1 MHLSD
6 HDLRQMD
13 EGWLEKLPEDKL
25 RQVSAR
31 ILRDLKEAR
40 DRLNQ
45 TPANSSRPPSS
56 RAPWEKG
63 QAEEK
68 ELAPKDDGGEAEAT
82 RESDGCEGPAPES
95 NPVQDGSPA
104 EPKKKP
110 GKQPG
115 AKGFGRTQKF
125 AVTGER
131 VHRAAACT
139 ACGDPLPGDAPA
151 QAYAAWHEIDIEVS
165 PEGGLRLNCTRHTLL
180 DITGGCCGH
189 VTRSVPWRAGADALW
204 DRVGLSEWRLVGPNL
219 AAVIAMLALR
229 MRLSR
234 ARIRELL
241 HELFGITL
249 SIGVIDQ
256 TIREAGRACAPL
268 EDVLVEEI
276 QRAALVHADE
286 TGWPEAGVLLWLWVL
301 VSASTVLYFIGGRT
315 REMLRNALG
324 ENFAGALMAD
334 GYSVYRAWLN
344 RLRCWAHLL
353 RKARG
358 LKESTDGRVAGVG
371 SEMLAILTRLV
382 EAVLSARESPPPGA
396 LAELHAGDIR
406 RLRALCE
413 MHRDDGHKK
422 LRALAGEFLNDWEVI
437 LRQVAEPNLPLTNN
451 PAESA
456 LRPLVIARDISHGTR
471 CASGS
476 RAYALLASVIETCRL
491 RKASSWRYLAEVI
504 RAARVGAS
512 LPALPLAPAV
522 SNIG

>member
-13 EGWLEKLPEDKL
+13 EGWLENLPEGKL

-31 ILRDLKEAR
+31 ILQDLKEAR

-45 TPANSSRPPSS
+45 TPDNSSRPPSS
-56 RAPWEKG
+56 RVPWEKG
-63 QAEEK
+63 HTEENEPVADK
-68 ELAPKDDGGEAEAT
+68 GESEAET
-82 RESDGCEGPAPES
+82 PRESGRPGEPATGCEPAP
-95 NPVQDGSPA
+95 G
-104 EPKKKP
+104 EPPTGQKKKP

-115 AKGFGRTQKF
+115 AQGFGRTQKF

-131 VHRAAACT
+131 MHRAGTCT
-139 ACGDPLPGDAPA
+139 ACGEPLPVDAPS
-151 QAYAAWHEIDIEVS
+151 QAYAAWDAIDVEVL
-165 PEGGLRLNCTRHTLL
+165 PEGGLRLNCTRHTLV
-180 DITGGCCGH
+180 DVTGGCCGH
-189 VTRSVPWRAGADALW
+189 TTRTMPYRAGADLLW
-204 DRVGLSEWRLVGPNL
+204 DKVGLSEWRLVGPNL
-219 AAVIAMLALR
+219 AAVIAMLSLR

-256 TIREAGRACAPL
+256 AIREAGRACAPL
-268 EDVLVEEI
+268 EDARVEDI
-276 QRAALVHADE
+276 QQAALVHADE
-286 TGWPEAGVLLWLWVL
+286 TGWPEAGGLLWLWVL
-301 VSASTVLYFIGGRT
+301 VSASAVLYFIGGRT

-324 ENFAGALMAD
+324 EDFAGVLMAD
-334 GYSVYRAWLN
+334 GYGVYRAWLN

-358 LKESTDGRVAGVG
+358 LEESTDGRVAGVG
-371 SEMLAILTRLV
+371 GEMLAILTGLV
-382 EAVLSARESPPPGA
+382 EAVLSARESPPPEA
-396 LAELHAGDIR
+396 LTELHSQDIR

-413 MHRDDGHKK
+413 GHRDDSHQK
-422 LRALAGEFLNDWEVI
+422 LRALAGEFLNDWEAI
-437 LRQVAEPNLPLTNN
+437 LRPVAEPNLPLTNN

-456 LRPLVIARDISHGTR
+456 LRPMVIARDISHGTR

-491 RKASSWRYLAEVI
+491 RKASSWHYLAEVI
-504 RAARVGAS
+504 RAARIGAS
-512 LPALPLAPAV
+512 LPALPSVPAGG
-522 SNIG
+522 NIG

>member
-13 EGWLEKLPEDKL
+13 EDWLEKLPEDKL

-31 ILRDLKEAR
+31 ILQDLKEAR

-45 TPANSSRPPSS
+45 TPDNSSLPPGS

-63 QAEEK
+63 PAEK
-68 ELAPKDDGGEAEAT
+68 KGSAPDDDESETETT
-82 RESDGCEGPAPES
+82 RESDGCGESAPRCEPAR
-95 NPVQDGSPA
+95 G
-104 EPKKKP
+104 EPPSGLKKKP
-110 GKQPG
+110 GKQAG
-115 AKGFGRTQKF
+115 AQGFGRTQKF
-125 AVTGER
+125 AVTGEQ

-139 ACGDPLPGDAPA
+139 ACGDPLPVDAPS
-151 QAYAAWHEIDIEVS
+151 QAYAAWDGIDIEVL

-189 VTRSVPWRAGADALW
+189 TTRTLPYRAGADVLW
-204 DRVGLSEWRLVGPNL
+204 DKVGLSEWRLIGPNL
-219 AAVIAMLALR
+219 AAVIAMLSLR

-241 HELFGITL
+241 HELFGVTL

-256 TIREAGRACAPL
+256 AVREAGRACAPL
-268 EDVLVEEI
+268 EKVLVEEI
-276 QRAALVHADE
+276 QKAALVHADE
-286 TGWPEAGVLLWLWVL
+286 TGWPEAGVLLWLWVT
-301 VSASTVLYFIGGRT
+301 VSASAVLYFIGGRT

-324 ENFAGALMAD
+324 EDFAGVLMAD
-334 GYSVYRAWLN
+334 GYTVYRTWLN

-358 LKESTDGRVAGVG
+358 LEESTDGRVAGVG
-371 SEMLAILTRLV
+371 GEMLAILARLV

-396 LAELHAGDIR
+396 LTDLHSQDIR
-406 RLRALCE
+406 RLRELCE
-413 MHRDDGHKK
+413 RHRDDGHKK
-422 LRALAGEFLNDWEVI
+422 LRELAGEFLNDWEVI

-456 LRPLVIARDISHGTR
+456 LRPMVIARDISHGTR

-491 RKASSWRYLAEVI
+491 RNASSWHYLAEVI
-504 RAARVGAS
+504 QAARIGAS
-512 LPALPLAPAV
+512 LPSLPSVPAV
-522 SNIG
+522 AM

>member
-13 EGWLEKLPEDKL
+13 EGWLENLPEDKL

-31 ILRDLKEAR
+31 ILQDLKEAR
-40 DRLNQ
+40 DRLNR
-45 TPANSSRPPSS
+45 TPDNSPRPPSS

-63 QAEEK
+63 QTEGNGPVADKGE
-68 ELAPKDDGGEAEAT
+68 DDTKTCREAVQPPAA
-82 RESDGCEGPAPES
+82 GCEPAPG
-95 NPVQDGSPA
+95 GSPT
-104 EPKKKP
+104 EQKKKP

-131 VHRAAACT
+131 THRAGTCT
-139 ACGDPLPGDAPA
+139 ACGDLLPGDAPA
-151 QAYAAWHEIDIEVS
+151 QAYAAWDEIDIEVS
-165 PEGGLRLNCTRHTLL
+165 PEGGLRLNCTHHTLL
-180 DITGGCCGH
+180 DVTGGCCGH

-219 AAVIAMLALR
+219 AAVIAMLSLR

-241 HELFGITL
+241 HELFGVTL

-276 QRAALVHADE
+276 QQAALVHADE
-286 TGWPEAGVLLWLWVL
+286 TGWPESGVLLWLWAL
-301 VSASTVLYFIGGRT
+301 VSASAVLYFIGGRT

-324 ENFAGALMAD
+324 EDFAGVLMAD

-371 SEMLAILTRLV
+371 GEMLDILTKLV
-382 EAVLSARESPPPGA
+382 GAVLSARASPPPEA
-396 LAELHAGDIR
+396 LTELHGEDIR

-413 MHRDDGHKK
+413 RHRG
-422 LRALAGEFLNDWEVI
+422 R
-437 LRQVAEPNLPLTNN
+437 
-451 PAESA
+451 
-456 LRPLVIARDISHGTR
+456 RPSQT
-471 CASGS
+471 
-476 RAYALLASVIETCRL
+476 
-491 RKASSWRYLAEVI
+491 
-504 RAARVGAS
+504 ARVGGGVS
-512 LPALPLAPAV
+512 QRLGGHPAPACRAEPAADQQPR
-522 SNIG
+522 

>member
-1 MHLSD
+1 MYLSD

-25 RQVSAR
+25 RQVSTR
-31 ILRDLKEAR
+31 ILQDLKEAR

-45 TPANSSRPPSS
+45 TPDNSSRPPSS

-63 QAEEK
+63 QTEGTGPVADKVEGNTK
-68 ELAPKDDGGEAEAT
+68 ACREAGQPPAA
-82 RESDGCEGPAPES
+82 GCEPA
-95 NPVQDGSPA
+95 QDGSPA
-104 EPKKKP
+104 EQKKKKP

-125 AVTGER
+125 AATGER

-139 ACGDPLPGDAPA
+139 ACGGPLPGDAPS
-151 QAYAAWHEIDIEVS
+151 QAYAAWDEIDIEVS

-180 DITGGCCGH
+180 DVTGGCCGH
-189 VTRSVPWRAGADALW
+189 VTRSEPWRAGADALW
-204 DRVGLSEWRLVGPNL
+204 DRVDLSEWRLVGPNL

-268 EDVLVEEI
+268 EDVLVDEI
-276 QRAALVHADE
+276 QQAALVHADE
-286 TGWPEAGVLLWLWVL
+286 TGWPESGVLLWLWVL

-324 ENFAGALMAD
+324 GDFAGVLMAD

-371 SEMLAILTRLV
+371 GEMLAILTRLV
-382 EAVLSARESPPPGA
+382 EAVLSARESPPPVA
-396 LAELHAGDIR
+396 LTELHGEDIR

-413 MHRDDGHKK
+413 MHRDDVHKK
-422 LRALAGEFLNDWEVI
+422 LRELAGEFLNDWEVI

-451 PAESA
+451 PAETA
-456 LRPLVIARDISHGTR
+456 LRPMVIARDISHGTR

-491 RKASSWRYLAEVI
+491 RKASSWHYLAEVI

-522 SNIG
+522 SHIG

>member
-13 EGWLEKLPEDKL
+13 EGWLENLPVDKL

-31 ILRDLKEAR
+31 ILQDLKEAR

-45 TPANSSRPPSS
+45 TPDNSSRPPSS

-63 QAEEK
+63 QAEGDGPDTDGSGAEVSS
-68 ELAPKDDGGEAEAT
+68 ETGQSAAGGE
-82 RESDGCEGPAPES
+82 PA
-95 NPVQDGSPA
+95 QGKSPA

-125 AVTGER
+125 AVTGEQA
-131 VHRAAACT
+131 HRAAACT
-139 ACGDPLPGDAPA
+139 ACSDPLPGDAPS
-151 QAYAAWHEIDIEVS
+151 QAYAAWDEIDIEVL

-189 VTRSVPWRAGADALW
+189 TTRTLPCRAGADALW

-219 AAVIAMLALR
+219 AAVIAMLSLR

-268 EDVLVEEI
+268 EEELVEEI

-286 TGWPEAGVLLWLWVL
+286 TGWPESGVLLWLWVL

-315 REMLRNALG
+315 RERLRSALG
-324 ENFAGALMAD
+324 EDFAGVLMAD
-334 GYSVYRAWLN
+334 GYTVYRAWLN

-371 SEMLAILTRLV
+371 GEMLDILTRLV
-382 EAVLSARESPPPGA
+382 EAVLSARESPPPVA
-396 LAELHAGDIR
+396 LTELHGEDIR

-422 LRALAGEFLNDWEVI
+422 LRELAGEFLNDWAVI

-456 LRPLVIARDISHGTR
+456 LRPMVIARDISHGTR

-491 RKASSWRYLAEVI
+491 RKASSWHYLAEVI
-504 RAARVGAS
+504 RAARVGAL

>member
-25 RQVSAR
+25 RQVSGR
-31 ILRDLKEAR
+31 ILHDLKEAR
-40 DRLNQ
+40 DRLNR
-45 TPANSSRPPSS
+45 TPDNSSRPPSS

-63 QAEEK
+63 QTKEK
-68 ELAPKDDGGEAEAT
+68 EPVADKAEGEDETEMAGEDGPSAAECGPAQGGQNAEA
-82 RESDGCEGPAPES
+82 
-95 NPVQDGSPA
+95 
-104 EPKKKP
+104 KKKP

-115 AKGFGRTQKF
+115 AQGFGRTQKF

-131 VHRAAACT
+131 THRATVCT
-139 ACGDPLPGDAPA
+139 ACGDVLPGDAPA
-151 QAYAAWHEIDIEVS
+151 QAYTAWDEIDIEVS

-180 DITGGCCGH
+180 DVTGGCCGH
-189 VTRSVPWRAGADALW
+189 TTRTLPYQAGADALW

-241 HELFGITL
+241 HELFGVTL

-256 TIREAGRACAPL
+256 AVREAGRACAPL
-268 EDVLVEEI
+268 EEVLAEEI
-276 QRAALVHADE
+276 QQAALVHADE
-286 TGWPEAGVLLWLWVL
+286 TGWPESGVLLWLWVL

-324 ENFAGALMAD
+324 GDFAGVLMAD

-358 LKESTDGRVAGVG
+358 LKESTDARVAGVG
-371 SEMLAILTRLV
+371 GEMLDILTKLV
-382 EAVLSARESPPPGA
+382 EAVLSARASPPPEA
-396 LAELHAGDIR
+396 LTDLHAVDIR
-406 RLRALCE
+406 RLRELCE
-413 MHRDDGHKK
+413 RHRDDGHKK
-422 LRALAGEFLNDWEVI
+422 LRELAGEFLNDWEVI

-456 LRPLVIARDISHGTR
+456 LRPMVIARDISHGTR

-476 RAYALLASVIETCRL
+476 RAYALLASVIETCVCARHPLGAISRMSSGPHVLVL
-491 RKASSWRYLAEVI
+491 RSPPCPRFQ
-504 RAARVGAS
+504 
-512 LPALPLAPAV
+512 PLER
-522 SNIG
+522 

>member
-1 MHLSD
+1 MRLSD

-13 EGWLEKLPEDKL
+13 EDWLEKLPEDKL
-25 RQVSAR
+25 RQVSTR
-31 ILRDLKEAR
+31 ILKDLKEAR

-45 TPANSSRPPSS
+45 TPDNSSRPPSS
-56 RAPWEKG
+56 RAPWEKC
-63 QAEEK
+63 QAKEK
-68 ELAPKDDGGEAEAT
+68 EPVADKDEGESETEMVGEDGPSASEC
-82 RESDGCEGPAPES
+82 ESAQGGQNSET
-95 NPVQDGSPA
+95 
-104 EPKKKP
+104 KKKP

-131 VHRAAACT
+131 THRAVTCT
-139 ACGDPLPGDAPA
+139 ACGDMLPGDAPA
-151 QAYAAWHEIDIEVS
+151 QAYAAWDEIEIEVS

-180 DITGGCCGH
+180 DVTGGCCGH
-189 VTRSVPWRAGADALW
+189 VTRSVPWRAGANALW
-204 DRVGLSEWRLVGPNL
+204 DRVDLSEWRLVGPNL
-219 AAVIAMLALR
+219 AAVIAMLSLR

-268 EDVLVEEI
+268 EDVLVDEI
-276 QRAALVHADE
+276 QKAALVHADE
-286 TGWPEAGVLLWLWVL
+286 TGWPESGVLLWLWAL

-324 ENFAGALMAD
+324 EDFAGVLMAD
-334 GYSVYRAWLN
+334 GYSVYRTWLN

-358 LKESTDGRVAGVG
+358 LKESTDARVAGVG
-371 SEMLAILTRLV
+371 GEMLDILTKLV
-382 EAVLSARESPPPGA
+382 EAVLSARESPPPEA
-396 LAELHAGDIR
+396 LTDLHAGDIR
-406 RLRALCE
+406 RLHELCE
-413 MHRDDGHKK
+413 GYRDDSQKK
-422 LRALAGEFLNDWEVI
+422 LSELAGEFLNDWEVI

-456 LRPLVIARDISHGTR
+456 LRPMVIARDISHGTR

-476 RAYALLASVIETCRL
+476 RAYALLASVIETCRV
-491 RKASSWRYLAEVI
+491 RKASSWHYLAEVI
-504 RAARVGAS
+504 RAARIGAS
-512 LPALPLAPAV
+512 LPALPSVPAV
-522 SNIG
+522 GNIG

>member
-13 EGWLEKLPEDKL
+13 DDWLEKLPVDKL

-31 ILRDLKEAR
+31 ILQDLKEAR

-45 TPANSSRPPSS
+45 TPDNSSRPPSS

-63 QAEEK
+63 QTEN
-68 ELAPKDDGGEAEAT
+68 
-82 RESDGCEGPAPES
+82 EGPAPGEDES
-95 NPVQDGSPA
+95 EAETPREPGRSDGPA
-104 EPKKKP
+104 TESEPAQGETPSVPKKKP

-125 AVTGER
+125 AVTGEQ
-131 VHRAAACT
+131 VHRAGACT
-139 ACGDPLPGDAPA
+139 ACGDPLPGDAPSR
-151 QAYAAWHEIDIEVS
+151 AYAAWDEIDIEVL
-165 PEGGLRLNCTRHTLL
+165 PEGGLRLACTRHTLL

-189 VTRSVPWRAGADALW
+189 TTRTLPCRAGADALW
-204 DRVGLSEWRLVGPNL
+204 DKVGLSEWRLVGPNL
-219 AAVIAMLALR
+219 AAVIAMLSLR

-249 SIGVIDQ
+249 SAGVIDQ
-256 TIREAGRACAPL
+256 TVREAGRACAPL

-276 QRAALVHADE
+276 QKAALVHADE
-286 TGWPEAGVLLWLWVL
+286 TGWPESGVLLWLWVL

-324 ENFAGALMAD
+324 EDFAGVLMAD
-334 GYSVYRAWLN
+334 GYAVYRAWTN

-358 LKESTDGRVAGVG
+358 LEESTDRRVAKVG
-371 SEMLAILTRLV
+371 REMLAILTRLV
-382 EAVLSARESPPPGA
+382 EAVLSARESPPPEA
-396 LAELHAGDIR
+396 LTELHSQDIR
-406 RLRALCE
+406 RLRELCE
-413 MHRDDGHKK
+413 GHRDDSHKK
-422 LRALAGEFLNDWEVI
+422 LREVAGEFLNDWDVI
-437 LRQVAEPNLPLTNN
+437 LRPVAEPHLPLTNN
-451 PAESA
+451 RAESA
-456 LRPLVIARDISHGTR
+456 LRPMVIARDISHGTR

-491 RKASSWRYLAEVI
+491 RKASSWHYLAEVI
-504 RAARVGAS
+504 RAARIGAA
-512 LPALPLAPAV
+512 LPALPPVPATGA
-522 SNIG
+522 I

>member
-1 MHLSD
+1 
-6 HDLRQMD
+6 MD
-13 EGWLEKLPEDKL
+13 EGWLENLPEDKL

-31 ILRDLKEAR
+31 ILQDLKEAR
-40 DRLNQ
+40 DRLNR
-45 TPANSSRPPSS
+45 TPDNSSRPPSS
-56 RAPWEKG
+56 MAPWEQG
-63 QAEEK
+63 QAAGDE
-68 ELAPKDDGGEAEAT
+68 PVTDGGGAEVSS
-82 RESDGCEGPAPES
+82 ESGPSAAGGE
-95 NPVQDGSPA
+95 PA
-104 EPKKKP
+104 QSKPPAGPKNKP

-125 AVTGER
+125 AVTGEQ

-139 ACGDPLPGDAPA
+139 ACGDVLPVDSPA
-151 QAYAAWHEIDIEVS
+151 QAYAAWHEIDIEVL

-189 VTRSVPWRAGADALW
+189 VTRSEPWRAGADALW
-204 DRVGLSEWRLVGPNL
+204 DRVDLSEWRLVGPNL
-219 AAVIAMLALR
+219 AAVIAMLSLR

-249 SIGVIDQ
+249 SIGVIDR
-256 TIREAGRACAPL
+256 TLREAGRACAPL
-268 EDVLVEEI
+268 EDALVDEI
-276 QRAALVHADE
+276 QQAALVHADE
-286 TGWPEAGVLLWLWVL
+286 TGWPESGVLLWLWVL

-324 ENFAGALMAD
+324 GDFAGVLMAD

-371 SEMLAILTRLV
+371 GEMLDILTQLV
-382 EAVLSARESPPPGA
+382 EAILSARASPPPAA
-396 LAELHAGDIR
+396 LTELHSQDIR

-413 MHRDDGHKK
+413 GHRDDSHKK
-422 LRALAGEFLNDWEVI
+422 LRELAGEFLNDWAVI

-456 LRPLVIARDISHGTR
+456 LRPMVIARGISHGTR
-471 CASGS
+471 CSSGS

-491 RKASSWRYLAEVI
+491 RKASSWHYLAEVI
-504 RAARVGAS
+504 RAARVGAP
-512 LPALPLAPAV
+512 LPALPLAQTV

>member
-25 RQVSAR
+25 RQVSTR
-31 ILRDLKEAR
+31 ILQDLKEAR

-45 TPANSSRPPSS
+45 TPDNSSRPPSS

-63 QAEEK
+63 QTEGNGPVAD
-68 ELAPKDDGGEAEAT
+68 KDEGDTKARREAGQHPAA
-82 RESDGCEGPAPES
+82 GCEPT
-95 NPVQDGSPA
+95 QDESPA
-104 EPKKKP
+104 EQKKKP

-131 VHRAAACT
+131 MHRAAACT
-139 ACGDPLPGDAPA
+139 ACGDVLPGNAPA

-180 DITGGCCGH
+180 DITGGCRGH
-189 VTRSVPWRAGADALW
+189 VTRSEPWRAGADALW

-241 HELFGITL
+241 HELSGITL
-249 SIGVIDQ
+249 GIGVIDQ

-268 EDVLVEEI
+268 EDALVDEI
-276 QRAALVHADE
+276 QKAALVHADE
-286 TGWPEAGVLLWLWVL
+286 TGWPESGVLLWLWVL
-301 VSASTVLYFIGGRT
+301 VSASTVRYFIGGRT

-324 ENFAGALMAD
+324 DDFAGVLMAD

-371 SEMLAILTRLV
+371 GEMLAILTRLV

-396 LAELHAGDIR
+396 LTELHAGGIR
-406 RLRALCE
+406 RLRELCE
-413 MHRDDGHKK
+413 GHRDDGHKK
-422 LRALAGEFLNDWEVI
+422 LSELAGEFLNDWGVI

-451 PAESA
+451 LAESA
-456 LRPLVIARDISHGTR
+456 LRPMVIARDISHGTR

-491 RKASSWRYLAEVI
+491 RKASSWHYLAEVI
-504 RAARVGAS
+504 RAACVGAP

>member
-31 ILRDLKEAR
+31 ILQDLKEAR

-45 TPANSSRPPSS
+45 TPDNSSRPPSS

-68 ELAPKDDGGEAEAT
+68 EPAPDDDESEAET
-82 RESDGCEGPAPES
+82 PRESYGCEESSAGCEPAQGELP
-95 NPVQDGSPA
+95 PV
-104 EPKKKP
+104 PKKKP

-115 AKGFGRTQKF
+115 AQGFGRTQKF
-125 AVTGER
+125 AVTGEQT
-131 VHRAAACT
+131 HRAGACT
-139 ACGDPLPGDAPA
+139 ACDDPLPGDAPS
-151 QAYAAWHEIDIEVS
+151 QAYAAWDEIDIEVL

-189 VTRSVPWRAGADALW
+189 TTRTLPYRAGADLLW
-204 DRVGLSEWRLVGPNL
+204 DKVGLSEWRLIGPNL
-219 AAVIAMLALR
+219 AAVIAMLSLR

-256 TIREAGRACAPL
+256 TVREAGRACAPL
-268 EDVLVEEI
+268 EEVLVEEI
-276 QRAALVHADE
+276 QKAVLVHADE
-286 TGWPEAGVLLWLWVL
+286 TGWPESGVLLWLWAL

-324 ENFAGALMAD
+324 EDFAGVLMAD
-334 GYSVYRAWLN
+334 GYGVYRTWLN

-371 SEMLAILTRLV
+371 GEMLAILTKLAG
-382 EAVLSARESPPPGA
+382 AVLSARESPPPGA
-396 LAELHAGDIR
+396 LTALLADDIR
-406 RLRALCE
+406 RLRELCE
-413 MHRDDGHKK
+413 RHRDDAHKK
-422 LRALAGEFLNDWEVI
+422 LRALSGEFLNDWEVI

-456 LRPLVIARDISHGTR
+456 LRPMVIARDISHGTR

-504 RAARVGAS
+504 QAARIGAS
-512 LPALPLAPAV
+512 LPALPSVSAV
-522 SNIG
+522 AI

>member
-31 ILRDLKEAR
+31 ILQDLKEAR

-45 TPANSSRPPSS
+45 TPDNSSRPPSS

-63 QAEEK
+63 QT
-68 ELAPKDDGGEAEAT
+68 GGNGPVADKVEGNTKACREAGQPPAA
-82 RESDGCEGPAPES
+82 GCEPA
-95 NPVQDGSPA
+95 QDGSPA
-104 EPKKKP
+104 EQKKKP

-139 ACGDPLPGDAPA
+139 ACSDPLPGDAPS
-151 QAYAAWHEIDIEVS
+151 QAYAAWDEIDIEVL

-189 VTRSVPWRAGADALW
+189 TTRTLPCRAGADALW

-268 EDVLVEEI
+268 EDVLVDEI
-276 QRAALVHADE
+276 QKAALVHADE
-286 TGWPEAGVLLWLWVL
+286 TGWPESGVLLWLWVL

-324 ENFAGALMAD
+324 GDFAGVLMAD

-371 SEMLAILTRLV
+371 GEMLAILTRLV
-382 EAVLSARESPPPGA
+382 EAVLSARESPPPVA
-396 LAELHAGDIR
+396 LTELHGGDIR

-422 LRALAGEFLNDWEVI
+422 LRELAGEFLNDWAVI

-451 PAESA
+451 PAETA
-456 LRPLVIARDISHGTR
+456 LRPMVIARDISHGTR

-491 RKASSWRYLAEVI
+491 REASSWRYLAEVI

>member
-13 EGWLEKLPEDKL
+13 EGWLENLPEDKL

-31 ILRDLKEAR
+31 ILQDLKEAR
-40 DRLNQ
+40 DRLNR
-45 TPANSSRPPSS
+45 TPDNSSRPPSS
-56 RAPWEKG
+56 MAPWEQG
-63 QAEEK
+63 QAEGDK
-68 ELAPKDDGGEAEAT
+68 PVTDGGGAEVSS
-82 RESDGCEGPAPES
+82 ESGQSAAGGEPAQSKP
-95 NPVQDGSPA
+95 PA
-104 EPKKKP
+104 GPKKKP

-115 AKGFGRTQKF
+115 ATGFGRTQKF
-125 AVTGER
+125 AVTGEQ

-139 ACGDPLPGDAPA
+139 ACGDVLPVDSPS
-151 QAYAAWHEIDIEVS
+151 QAYAAWDEIDIEVL

-180 DITGGCCGH
+180 EVTGGCCGH
-189 VTRSVPWRAGADALW
+189 VTRSEPWRAGADALW
-204 DRVGLSEWRLVGPNL
+204 DRVDLSEWRLVGPNL
-219 AAVIAMLALR
+219 AAVIAMLSLR

-249 SIGVIDQ
+249 SIGVIDR

-268 EDVLVEEI
+268 EDVLVDEI
-276 QRAALVHADE
+276 QQAALAHADE
-286 TGWPEAGVLLWLWVL
+286 TGWPESGVLLWLWVL

-324 ENFAGALMAD
+324 GDFAGVLMAD

-371 SEMLAILTRLV
+371 GEMLDILTKLV
-382 EAVLSARESPPPGA
+382 EAILSARASPPPGA
-396 LAELHAGDIR
+396 LTELHSQDIR

-413 MHRDDGHKK
+413 GHRDDSHKK
-422 LRALAGEFLNDWEVI
+422 LRELAGEFLNDWAVI

-456 LRPLVIARDISHGTR
+456 LRPMVIARDISHGTR
-471 CASGS
+471 CSSGS

-491 RKASSWRYLAEVI
+491 RKASSWHYLAEVI

-512 LPALPLAPAV
+512 LPALPLAPTV